1 MDLALLDDRL
11 AALGEPR
18 FRARQVWAWTAR
30 GAGGYDAMTDL
41 PAALRERL
49 ADTPGVTVHD
59 VGRVQGGIVTFSLVG
74 TPSAD
79 VAAALR
85 GERVNVSVSP
95 RSYSLVDFARR
106 GLDDMVR
113 ASVHYY
119 NDDEELDRLVAVV
132 RALRNRSAQSIF
144 S

>member
-1 MDLALLDDRL
+1 M
-11 AALGEPR
+11 
-18 FRARQVWAWTAR
+18 
-30 GAGGYDAMTDL
+30 
-41 PAALRERL
+41 
-49 ADTPGVTVHD
+49 HD
-59 VGRVQGGIVTFSLVG
+59 VGREQGAIVTFSLAG

-85 GERVNVSVSP
+85 SERVNVSVSP
-95 RSYSLVDFARR
+95 RAYSLVDFARR

-119 NDDEELDRLVAVV
+119 NDDDELDRLVAVV
-132 RALRNRSAQSIF
+132 RRLRQRSAQSML

>member
-1 MDLALLDDRL
+1 M
-11 AALGEPR
+11 
-18 FRARQVWAWTAR
+18 
-30 GAGGYDAMTDL
+30 
-41 PAALRERL
+41 
-49 ADTPGVTVHD
+49 
-59 VGRVQGGIVTFSLVG
+59 TFSLAG
-74 TPSAD
+74 TPSAE

-85 GERVNVSVSP
+85 SERVNVSVSP

-119 NDDEELDRLVAVV
+119 NDDEELDRLVAVT
-132 RALRNRSAQSIF
+132 RRLRSRGGQSIL